1 MIVDSKGIAA
11 FSVYE
16 VVCEVEFER
25 GADHTV
31 GRRSR
36 EGIFG
41 EVSVVEQNR
50 HILIISGIARL
61 SYMLERDRF
70 KFSARLESII
80 LYLLNRGR
88 KRDVR
93 YRARVREGIRRNRYY
108 SVGNVYDDVAVFVG
122 SRRPRITYKY
132 IVDNNETV
140 VIRALLRIPLS
151 AVECVFAYL
160 LYRSLCARLKEN
172 NSEVLS
178 GNKEVVGDDFN
189 SCRDSDLRDGVRA
202 SVCIQ
207 DFTYL
212 DESCKLVYKQSV
224 NQCGRADKFEVEV
237 ACRRFGVALS
247 RSVTHAV
254 NRSALGDYIKV
265 TQEVAAR
272 EGIVADIRYGAWHG
286 KRRERRQAL
295 KCVIVDSRYVVAEH
309 DVFIRRKRGRCI
321 LIKQNFAFT
330 VCNFRCRVRWVNI
343 SLLNLRKF
351 CRRSNDIC
359 NGSVADILDEQASES
374 DKVEFLLLFG
384 EPRRALK
391 DVDAYRSQASERS
404 ESACTVNRR

>member
-25 GADHTV
+25 GAYHTV

-80 LYLLNRGR
+80 LYLLNRRR

-202 SVCIQ
+202 SVCIE
-207 DFTYL
+207 YL
-212 DESCKLVYKQSV
+212 AYLHKSRKLVYKQSV

-247 RSVTHAV
+247 RSVADAV

-265 TQEVAAR
+265 TQEVAVL
-272 EGIVADIRYGAWHG
+272 EGIVADIRYCARHG
-286 KRRERRQAL
+286 ERGKRRQAL

-309 DVFIRRKRGRCI
+309 DVIIRRMRGRAE
-321 LIKQNFAFT
+321 LIDERYF
-330 VCNFRCRVRWVNI
+330 
-343 SLLNLRKF
+343 
-351 CRRSNDIC
+351 
-359 NGSVADILDEQASES
+359 VAVFD
-374 DKVEFLLLFG
+374 FG
-384 EPRRALK
+384 ER
-391 DVDAYRSQASERS
+391 V
-404 ESACTVNRR
+404 